1 MVISV
6 GGSKR
11 GVGICFKKCPY
22 RWFRLLLDNLVY
34 SDRVFILNR
43 PPLGPHPLVCPA
55 TSYGSGSAV
64 SFLSVGCN
72 SICTVYSVLSTKTA
86 N

>member
-11 GVGICFKKCPY
+11 GVGICFFFNVLTDDLDFYYNVHVDKT
-22 RWFRLLLDNLVY
+22 LLTWVLPTHM
-34 SDRVFILNR
+34 S
-43 PPLGPHPLVCPA
+43 A
-55 TSYGSGSAV
+55 TSYGPGSAV
-64 SFLSVGCN
+64 SILSVGCN